1 MCRLWEQHVQL
12 GYLTSFIP
20 AEQEAE
26 YGQDIE
32 TGYQISMAL
41 FSHPPTP
48 GRVYL
53 LKVQQSPKATPP
65 EGDLIF
71 KHMTL
76 CGYLLLKQQYK
87 RWMECWEH
95 SWKTHF
101 TVQITCKSW
110 DKI

>member
-1 MCRLWEQHVQL
+1 
-12 GYLTSFIP
+12 
-20 AEQEAE
+20 
-26 YGQDIE
+26 
-32 TGYQISMAL
+32 MAL
-41 FSHPPTP
+41 LSHPPTP

-53 LKVQQSPKATPP
+53 PKVQQSPKATPP

-110 DKI
+110 DKKYLSCRAHLRGNIGHLGRW